1 LGIPILIAGLIGNV
15 LCVIV
20 FMSLRTFRNNPCSFY
35 LTCGTFV
42 NIGQLLTGFLT
53 RIMLSGFALDLTNKS
68 LFYCKFRPWLN
79 QACALTSLSCI
90 CLATIDQFV
99 ATSTRTSWQQMSNLK
114 LAHRLVIVMGII
126 WSLHGI
132 PYAITSDIENGSCII
147 YNTTFL
153 RYYTQFYFPVLL
165 GILPLL
171 IMNTFSLLSL
181 RNIKQISRRHI
192 PIIRRELDQQLT
204 KMVLAQVFCVTITTI
219 PLISQYTYLL
229 NTNITD
235 PLINMEQQF
244 ITSILNI
251 IWFINYSVS
260 FKSILH
266 FYNNK

>member
-1 LGIPILIAGLIGNV
+1 LLCYIAYSLLSSDPAHSLIYKNTKRALHRSFNTILQTAIHMSSAISAILYNLQQTNIYLGISILVAGLIGNA

-53 RIMLSGFALDLTNKS
+53 RIMLSGFALDLT
-68 LFYCKFRPWLN
+68 
-79 QACALTSLSCI
+79 SLSCI

-114 LAHRLVIVMGII
+114 LAHRLVIVTSII

-153 RYYTQFYFPVLL
+153 RYYTHNFIFQFFLVY
-165 GILPLL
+165 
-171 IMNTFSLLSL
+171 
-181 RNIKQISRRHI
+181 
-192 PIIRRELDQQLT
+192 
-204 KMVLAQVFCVTITTI
+204 
-219 PLISQYTYLL
+219 YL
-229 NTNITD
+229 
-235 PLINMEQQF
+235 
-244 ITSILNI
+244 
-251 IWFINYSVS
+251 Y
-260 FKSILH
+260 
-266 FYNNK
+266 